1 LKKSTSKKIT
11 AAAKKTAAKAAA
23 PVATTRKSSVNF
35 DVIQDYTDFM
45 KANELVEIDFKG
57 KDYSIRLRRFE
68 GAVPTSSVVA
78 HAPAAPAA
86 APVVPTT
93 SKSASPRLDG
103 HIVKSPFV
111 GTFYRAAGPNQEP
124 FVEEG
129 KTVSQG
135 DTLCII
141 EAMKLMNEI
150 ESDIKGRV
158 VRVLVKNGTP
168 VEFGE
173 PLFEIEAL

>member
-1 LKKSTSKKIT
+1 M
-11 AAAKKTAAKAAA
+11 A
-23 PVATTRKSSVNF
+23 KSSVNF
-35 DVIQDYTDFM
+35 ALIQDYTDFM
-45 KANELVEIDFKG
+45 KSNDLVEIDFRG
-57 KDYSIRLRRFE
+57 KDFSIRLRRFE
-68 GAVPTSSVVA
+68 GNVAVSSVPVVAA
-78 HAPAAPAA
+78 HAPQAPVASKAAPA
-86 APVVPTT
+86 
-93 SKSASPRLDG
+93 PRSDL
-103 HIVKSPFV
+103 HVIKSPFV

-129 KTVSQG
+129 KIVSAG

-173 PLFEIEAL
+173 ALFEIEAV

>member
-1 LKKSTSKKIT
+1 VSTLKKLTN
-11 AAAKKTAAKAAA
+11 KKTAAKKAAAA
-23 PVATTRKSSVNF
+23 PASARKSSVNF

-45 KANELVEIDFKG
+45 KLNDLVEIDFKG

-68 GAVPTSSVVA
+68 GAVPAEGVSYS
-78 HAPAAPAA
+78 APAAS
-86 APVVPTT
+86 APVVATT
-93 SKSASPRLDG
+93 SKSAPALRSDS
-103 HIVKSPFV
+103 HVVKSPFV

-129 KTVSQG
+129 KIVSSG
-135 DTLCII
+135 DALCII

-158 VRVLVKNGTP
+158 VRVLIKNGTP

-173 PLFEIEAL
+173 PLFEIEPV